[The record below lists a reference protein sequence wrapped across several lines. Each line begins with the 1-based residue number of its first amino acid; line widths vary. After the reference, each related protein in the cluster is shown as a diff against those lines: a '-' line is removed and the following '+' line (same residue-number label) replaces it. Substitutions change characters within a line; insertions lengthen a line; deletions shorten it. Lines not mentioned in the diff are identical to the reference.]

1 VGFNKFSDWTAAERK
16 RIANYVPRKSAA
28 QMNVME
34 FETNDLPS
42 EVNWIEKG
50 AVNAIAD

>member
-1 VGFNKFSDWTAAERK
+1 MT
-16 RIANYVPRKSAA
+16 
-28 QMNVME
+28 VME

-50 AVNAIAD
+50 AVNAIADQG